1 MSPQEAIVAVAK
13 SLLAVI
19 HAVLRSGQPYR
30 ERDAVLLERAGAA
43 EAGSTPR
50 TSVAPTGGG
59 AGEVCRGCGTDA
71 ESGSERGCGTKP
83 RRTERRRRNG
93 CGATEAGLAEEFATR
108 RPGELSNRKNRRSR
122 SPFPAAAAK
131 SAGASRDSGRG
142 RPRISI
148 RMHGSRPGG
157 DIQPTPPKTET
168 PRPNG
173 VRERKAMPNPRRE
186 PAPGETF
193 SRQRAE
199 HDPAVGGMR
208 WSTCLD
214 RCPVDEPRHQGAREP
229 REYALV
235 TAQLATSAAR
245 SQPNSRLPATA
256 HACLSRSLPI
266 GPGVRSSQELAPE
279 TGRTRP
285 GEF

>member
-1 MSPQEAIVAVAK
+1 MQFCLNE
-13 SLLAVI
+13 
-19 HAVLRSGQPYR
+19 
-30 ERDAVLLERAGAA
+30 LERQKLVRHHARRLRQLGAEPEKFAGVVERMLSPVASEAA
-43 EAGSTPR
+43 EPSLAELN
-50 TSVAPTGGG
+50 AD
-59 AGEVCRGCGTDA
+59 AGTDVA
-71 ESGSERGCGTKP
+71 RPKP
-83 RRTERRRRNG
+83 DWRKNP
-93 CGATEAGLAEEFATR
+93 

>member
-93 CGATEAGLAEEFATR
+93 CSPTEAGLAEESATR
-108 RPGELSNRKNRRSR
+108 RTVESEEPTKSISLPGSRSKVCRGKPGFRARQTKNQYSDARESPWRGYSADSAENRDTPAQRRKRKKSNAEPSTRARSR
-122 SPFPAAAAK
+122 RNIFEAK
-131 SAGASRDSGRG
+131 
-142 RPRISI
+142 
-148 RMHGSRPGG
+148 
-157 DIQPTPPKTET
+157 
-168 PRPNG
+168 
-173 VRERKAMPNPRRE
+173 
-186 PAPGETF
+186 
-193 SRQRAE
+193 
-199 HDPAVGGMR
+199 
-208 WSTCLD
+208 
-214 RCPVDEPRHQGAREP
+214 
-229 REYALV
+229 
-235 TAQLATSAAR
+235 
-245 SQPNSRLPATA
+245 
-256 HACLSRSLPI
+256 
-266 GPGVRSSQELAPE
+266 
-279 TGRTRP
+279 GRT
-285 GEF
+285 

>member
-142 RPRISI
+142 RLIRIRLSG
-148 RMHGSRPGG
+148 RC
-157 DIQPTPPKTET
+157 PTAHPQQAPPTIA
-168 PRPNG
+168 PPDRNG
-173 VRERKAMPNPRRE
+173 VREEKQCRTQDVILHLGNIFEANASLYSPGAHTTATSITRRVDSV
-186 PAPGETF
+186 F
-193 SRQRAE
+193 SR
-199 HDPAVGGMR
+199 
-208 WSTCLD
+208 L
-214 RCPVDEPRHQGAREP
+214 
-229 REYALV
+229 
-235 TAQLATSAAR
+235 
-245 SQPNSRLPATA
+245 
-256 HACLSRSLPI
+256 LSRPHALHVTPSKD
-266 GPGVRSSQELAPE
+266 APK
-279 TGRTRP
+279 P
-285 GEF
+285 SC